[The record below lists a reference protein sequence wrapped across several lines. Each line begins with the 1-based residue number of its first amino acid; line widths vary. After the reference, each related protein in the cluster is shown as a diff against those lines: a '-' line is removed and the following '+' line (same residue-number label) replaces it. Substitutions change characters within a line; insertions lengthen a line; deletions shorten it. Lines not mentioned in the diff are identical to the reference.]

1 MQQVFS
7 AIQAEPGGLKRKVL
21 LKKFRASNA
30 PGSINSAVRRL
41 VIAGALKA
49 KLLEMTA

>member
-1 MQQVFS
+1 MQQVFT
-7 AIQAEPGGLKRKVL
+7 AIKAEPGGVKRKAL
-21 LKKFRASNA
+21 LRKFRASNA

-49 KLLEMTA
+49 KPLEMTA